1 VGKVNEL
8 GILEQAIFLKERKD
22 AAALATIIVKKGSVP
37 RNVGSKM
44 IILRDGKII
53 GTIGG
58 GCGEGEVIEKAF
70 EVIDTGTPC
79 KYTVDLTKG
88 LFYEDGGICGG
99 IFEVFIEPLTFNKGL
114 VT

>member
-1 VGKVNEL
+1 VGIVNEL
-8 GILEQAIFLKERKD
+8 EILEQAVLLIGKNE
-22 AAALATIIVKKGSVP
+22 AAALATIIIKKGSVP

-44 IILRDGKII
+44 IIKRDGKII

-70 EVIDTGTPC
+70 EVIDTGIPC
-79 KYTVDLTKG
+79 KHTVDLTKG

-99 IFEVFIEPLTFNKGL
+99 IFEVFIEPLTVSGSSC
-114 VT
+114 

>member
-1 VGKVNEL
+1 MDDMKIIEKAVLLRSG
-8 GILEQAIFLKERKD
+8 GD
-22 AAALATIIVKKGSVP
+22 AAALATIISKKGSVP

-44 IILRDGKII
+44 IIWRDGGIL

-70 EVIDTGTPC
+70 QVIDTGVPD

-88 LFYEDGGICGG
+88 IFYEDGGICGG
-99 IFEVFIEPLTFNKGL
+99 LFEVFIEPLSVKDFSD
-114 VT
+114 

>member
-8 GILEQAIFLKERKD
+8 EILEQAVFLKERNE

-44 IILRDGKII
+44 IIMRNGKIF

-70 EVIDTGTPC
+70 EVIDTGIAC
-79 KYTVDLTKG
+79 KHTVDLTKG

-99 IFEVFIEPLTFNKGL
+99 IFEVFIEPLTLIK
-114 VT
+114 